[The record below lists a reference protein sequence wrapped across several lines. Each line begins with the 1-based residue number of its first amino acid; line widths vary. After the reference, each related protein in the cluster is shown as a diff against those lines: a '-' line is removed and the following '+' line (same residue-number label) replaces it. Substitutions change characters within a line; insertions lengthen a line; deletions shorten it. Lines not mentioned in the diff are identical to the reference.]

1 MRGHMPKNL
10 ETESLHFMLDLYL
23 YSMPAV
29 YQDLPID
36 IKMDKLMPS
45 SVFSS
50 ANIQNVSAAFE
61 ISIFLVFM
69 MIDM

>member
-23 YSMPAV
+23 YSMPAAV

-36 IKMDKLMPS
+36 TIKMDKLMPS

-50 ANIQNVSAAFE
+50 ANIQG
-61 ISIFLVFM
+61 VFFHWASP
-69 MIDM
+69 

>member
-1 MRGHMPKNL
+1 MFTRRYLDEGPYAKK
-10 ETESLHFMLDLYL
+10 SGVFAFAHFMLDLYL

-50 ANIQNVSAAFE
+50 ANIQNVSGASDHQF
-61 ISIFLVFM
+61 
-69 MIDM
+69 